1 MIKSFF
7 CDAKIKKINQSEVKK
22 LRNTNC
28 EYLVLQGCGGD
39 YDEWIDGIT
48 NTLKDNG
55 IVPDSF
61 SFDEI
66 YLFEK
71 DGVTNIAFALNN
83 KSIDISKLAMFR
95 LKIRNEFGAM
105 WLSDYIDNYLKDVR
119 EVNKKPKAPIVGADG
134 NVFNLIG
141 ICSQALKRVGYYDQA
156 KEMTNRVTNSHSYE
170 DALSIMLEYI
180 EPVDQNGRTFE
191 EIEEFDEDI
200 SI

>member
-1 MIKSFF
+1 M
-7 CDAKIKKINQSEVKK
+7 
-22 LRNTNC
+22 
-28 EYLVLQGCGGD
+28 LQGCGGD

-71 DGVTNIAFALNN
+71 DGVTNISFALNN

>member
-1 MIKSFF
+1 M
-7 CDAKIKKINQSEVKK
+7 
-22 LRNTNC
+22 
-28 EYLVLQGCGGD
+28 LQGCGGD
-39 YDEWIDGIT
+39 YEEWIDGIT
-48 NTLKDNG
+48 NMLKDNG

-95 LKIRNEFGAM
+95 LRIRNEFGAM
-105 WLSDYIDNYLKDVR
+105 WLSDYIDNYLRDVR
-119 EVNKKPKAPIVGADG
+119 EVNEKPKAPIIGADG

-170 DALSIMLEYI
+170 DALSIMFEYI
-180 EPVDQNGRTFE
+180 EPVDEKGRTFE
-191 EIEEFDEDI
+191 KIEEFDEDI
-200 SI
+200 NI